1 MMMKSI
7 QPAVKNLYRSR
18 ISQMNFHQGI
28 RWFSSS
34 DEKLEK
40 TAFYDMHLDL
50 GGKMVPFAGYE
61 LPVQYEGLGVKTE
74 HEWTRAAGKASL
86 FDVSHMGQIRW
97 YGNDAVKFI
106 EKVVCGDIEMLKS
119 GEGKLS
125 LIMNEN
131 SKPIFPPKL
140 TWIEMNQ
147 ISSDAIILVL
157 SSDEYNIKESLRE
170 KNKFLEFISNSK

>member
-1 MMMKSI
+1 MKSI

-86 FDVSHMGQIRW
+86 FDVSHMGQI
-97 YGNDAVKFI
+97 GMVM
-106 EKVVCGDIEMLKS
+106 ML
-119 GEGKLS
+119 
-125 LIMNEN
+125 
-131 SKPIFPPKL
+131 
-140 TWIEMNQ
+140 
-147 ISSDAIILVL
+147 
-157 SSDEYNIKESLRE
+157 
-170 KNKFLEFISNSK
+170 